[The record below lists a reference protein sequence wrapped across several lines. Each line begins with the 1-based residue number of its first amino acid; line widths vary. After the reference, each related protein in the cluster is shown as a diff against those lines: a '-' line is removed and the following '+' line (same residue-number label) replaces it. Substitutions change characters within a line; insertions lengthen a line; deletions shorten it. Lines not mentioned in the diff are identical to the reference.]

1 MIGLSGRWPK
11 APLVAEE
18 AVELVEIAGT
28 CGRGAW
34 GSRTR
39 VCGGDRP
46 QGKEIM
52 RRGVAR
58 WVSAWPWSQQRGRK
72 VRVEEGAGRG
82 TELLIPYREH
92 LTRNVGGNFHIYS
105 QSTT

>member
-1 MIGLSGRWPK
+1 MIGVLGRWLK

-18 AVELVEIAGT
+18 AMELVDMAGRR
-28 CGRGAW
+28 GRGAW
-34 GSRTR
+34 GSWTR

-58 WVSAWPWSQQRGRK
+58 WVSAWPWSRQHERK
-72 VRVEEGAGRG
+72 YMVEEGAGRG
-82 TELLIPYREH
+82 TRLLIPCREH
-92 LTRNVGGNFHIYS
+92 LTHNVRGNFHIYS
-105 QSTT
+105 QSIT